1 MVTEKVLNALQMD
14 TNDYRLGHTKVFFKA
29 GVLGALEDM
38 RDERLGKIIANFQAR
53 IRGYLIRKNYR
64 KLQDQRYAP

>member
-1 MVTEKVLNALQMD
+1 MD